1 MGFRIGEFGHFSL
14 GDHLEVGIDLVFYDT
29 GDFMASEINVEEDVC
44 EGFLEVVGVN
54 SHTIHNCQTMIYE
67 EHGIEAFD
75 IFVGGNNHC
84 GIQVRETVLVSND
97 TEGKVIRPSDVLVQ
111 QEGVL
116 PNAIVFLLDVV

>member
-1 MGFRIGEFGHFSL
+1 
-14 GDHLEVGIDLVFYDT
+14 
-29 GDFMASEINVEEDVC
+29 MASEINVEEDVC